1 MRNAPEPSQ
10 CGWSKLN
17 HVDAQAVCLKL
28 LRSLAT
34 VSGMTLLSRLSGF
47 ARDVVVTHAFG
58 AGAATD
64 AFWVAFRIPNL
75 FRRLVGEGSF
85 SMAFVPVLAEYKS
98 SGDPSAL
105 KALIDRVAAALCAVL
120 SVLTAAGLL
129 LAYALNQSA
138 VTDKDVLTTSM
149 VLLTFPYIFFISLT
163 AFSGAIL
170 NSFGRFAVPAITPVL
185 LNLSMIAA
193 ALYLAPLL
201 DVPVQALAFGVLLAG
216 VLQLLVQIPALTRLG
231 LLPRL
236 KLDLRD
242 PGVRKIGALMLP
254 TLFGSSVAQVNV
266 IISTAIAYTLIDGSV
281 TWLSLTDRLL
291 EFPLGLFG
299 VALGTV
305 ILPHLARKHVEGKT
319 AHFSR
324 TLDWGIRLALL
335 IALPSTVG
343 LYFLSEAILC
353 AIFQYGQFTAHD
365 SHMASISLQ
374 ALTFG
379 LPGFVLLKVLAPG
392 FFARQDAKTPVQI
405 GLFALALNT
414 GLNFLLVYWAQQ
426 VDFHAPHAALA
437 LSAAI
442 GASVNAGL
450 LFVVLKR
457 RAVLTFEPQFYGF
470 CWRLLLA
477 LAALCAVLW
486 TMQPD
491 LTLWQTFPASQR
503 IMQLGLVILLGI
515 AAFFAVLLLTGT
527 LSKRFLARPD

>member
-1 MRNAPEPSQ
+1 M
-10 CGWSKLN
+10 
-17 HVDAQAVCLKL
+17 KL

-34 VSGMTLLSRLSGF
+34 VSGMTLLSRISGF

-85 SMAFVPVLAEYKS
+85 SLAFVPVLAEYKKT
-98 SGDPSAL
+98 GDPAAL
-105 KALIDRVAAALCAVL
+105 KALIDRVAGALCAVL
-120 SVLTAAGLL
+120 SILTAAGLL
-129 LAYALNQSA
+129 IAFALNRSVASSPKDELTSA
-138 VTDKDVLTTSM
+138 M
-149 VLLTFPYIFFISLT
+149 ALLTFPYIFFISLT

-193 ALYLAPLL
+193 AIWLAPLL
-201 DVPVQALAFGVLLAG
+201 AVPVTALAWGVLLAG
-216 VLQLLVQIPALTRLG
+216 VLQLLVQIPALKSLG

-236 KLDLRD
+236 KLDLAD

-305 ILPHLARKHVEGKT
+305 ILPHLASKHVEGST
-319 AHFSR
+319 AAFAR
-324 TLDWGIRLALL
+324 TLDWGLRLALL
-335 IALPSTVG
+335 IALPSTLG
-343 LYFLSEAILC
+343 LFFLSEAILC
-353 AIFQYGQFTAHD
+353 AVFQYGQFSAHD

-374 ALTFG
+374 ALTLG

-392 FFARQDAKTPVQI
+392 FFARQDAKTPVRV

-414 GLNFLLVYWAQQ
+414 VLNFVLVHWAL
-426 VDFHAPHAALA
+426 DIGFKAPHAALA

-450 LFVVLKR
+450 LFYLLKR
-457 RAVLTFEPQFYGF
+457 RGVFVFEPEFFGF
-470 CWRLLLA
+470 LWRLLLA
-477 LAALCAVLW
+477 ALALTAVLLW
-486 TMQPD
+486 LAPD
-491 LTLWQTFPASQR
+491 LDAWQRLGAVARVT
-503 IMQLGLVILLGI
+503 QLTIVITAGV
-515 AAFFAVLLLTGT
+515 AAFAGVLLLTGA
-527 LSKRFLARPD
+527 LRARFIARPS